1 MSIATR
7 VSVACAAV
15 LLLSLL
21 LLGSG
26 LAVGNGIRDSNE
38 GIVIL
43 ARALQVQDRNDQSQ
57 RAIRLDLGEAT
68 RMAEKGVPVSPSRWK
83 ALSRALDEFEA
94 ASAADPS
101 ASPQFPFS
109 GVTAA
114 SVRTRTASARFVAAS
129 RSLVAAARQ
138 DGSAVK
144 SAMPMFLASLRQ
156 LETERSRSREALV
169 AEIGGSAERNR
180 TEAYRRIIWVLTGGF
195 FAAAIIF
202 AMTVWLRDR
211 LLWPIVSIA
220 ARLREF
226 NSGDAG
232 GAIPGLH
239 RQDELGELARG
250 LAEYRAAVEKRAV
263 AERRA
268 DFLAHHDVLTGLANR
283 LLFDNRLAHELARSR
298 RTGDQIAIFAID
310 LDGFKGINDRHG
322 HAGGDQAL
330 KRVASMLS
338 GCVRGD
344 DLVARLGG
352 DEFAIIQ
359 AAPDQP
365 AAAAALMK
373 RLFAASAATAQEDIE
388 IRISVGVAI
397 SGDAQDG
404 EELHNLADL
413 ALYQAKS
420 EGRNTGRFFDAGLKE
435 RERLRMH
442 LARDLEHAV
451 AAGQLRVV
459 FQPIADIGTLQP
471 VGYEA
476 LLRWR
481 HPDFGEV
488 PPDQF
493 IPIAEKTGLI
503 ESIGLWVAD
512 EAFAAAAAWDPAIS
526 LSLNLSPVQ
535 FRKAG
540 TAADLIACARKHELA
555 VDRLEFEVTESAT
568 LLGSHRDEVLRG
580 LALLQASGARIVMD
594 DFGTGHSSLSNLK
607 EFPFDKLKID
617 RSFVAAM
624 RDDKSSASI
633 VKATIGLG
641 KSLGVTIVA
650 EGVETELQLRDLRRW
665 GCHQVQGYLIGRPSR
680 AILDVVPPATAEHA
694 GASGQLA
701 G

>member
-7 VSVACAAV
+7 VSVACSAV

-26 LAVGNGIRDSNE
+26 LAVGNAIRDANQR
-38 GIVIL
+38 VVLL
-43 ARALQVQDRNDQSQ
+43 ARALQVEDSRDQAQRN
-57 RAIRLDLGEAT
+57 IRLELGETT
-68 RMAEKGVPVSPSRWK
+68 RLAEKGMAVAPARWAELSK
-83 ALSRALDEFEA
+83 ALDAFGA
-94 ASAADPS
+94 ASAIETGTSTDPS
-101 ASPQFPFS
+101 LA
-109 GVTAA
+109 GI
-114 SVRTRTASARFVAAS
+114 RTASIQTHEATHLFVAAS
-129 RSLVAAARQ
+129 RDLIAVARR
-138 DGSAVK
+138 DGKAVK
-144 SAMPMFLASLRQ
+144 GAMPTFLASLKR
-156 LETERSRSREALV
+156 LEAARNRSRDALV
-169 AEIGGSAERNR
+169 SEIGGSAERNR
-180 TEAYRRIIWVLTGGF
+180 IESYRNIIWVLTGGF

-202 AMTVWLRDR
+202 AMTIWLRDR
-211 LLWPIVSIA
+211 VLWPIVSIA

-226 NSGDAG
+226 NNGDASG
-232 GAIPGLH
+232 VIPGLH
-239 RQDELGELARG
+239 RPDELGELARG

-268 DFLAHHDVLTGLANR
+268 DFLAHHDMLTGLANR

-298 RTGDQIAIFAID
+298 RTGDRVAIFAID

-330 KRVASMLS
+330 KRIAGLLA

-359 AAPDQP
+359 VASGQP
-365 AAAAALMK
+365 AAAEALLA
-373 RLFAASAATAQEDIE
+373 RLFAATEATAGEEIE
-388 IRISVGVAI
+388 IRMSVGVAI

-420 EGRNTGRFFDAGLKE
+420 EGRNTGRFFDSGLKE
-435 RERLRMH
+435 RERLRLH
-442 LARDLEHAV
+442 LARDLEHAI

-459 FQPIADIGTLQP
+459 FQPIAEIESLQP

-493 IPIAEKTGLI
+493 IPIAETTGLI

-512 EAFAAAAAWDPAIS
+512 QAFATAATWDPAIS
-526 LSLNLSPVQ
+526 LSLNLSPIQ
-535 FRKAG
+535 FRRAG
-540 TAADLIACARKHELA
+540 TASDLIACASRHGLA
-555 VDRLEFEVTESAT
+555 ADRLEFEVTESAT

-580 LALLQASGARIVMD
+580 LQMLQASGARIVMD

-650 EGVETELQLRDLRRW
+650 EGVETQAQLEALRRL
-665 GCHQVQGYLIGRPSR
+665 GCHQVQGYLIGRPAAWISNAAESMASR
-680 AILDVVPPATAEHA
+680 MPLST
-694 GASGQLA
+694 GAD
-701 G
+701 